1 MVDIVGEIMYVSI
14 DQWKLTN
21 FASAWAL
28 HINIIL
34 QSMYQHECLFYF
46 NNTIL
51 EASQGKRIEI
61 GAMLCL
67 PNLLQKLCSRRH
79 VAKE

>member
-34 QSMYQHECLFYF
+34 QSMYQHECLSIL
-46 NNTIL
+46 TI
-51 EASQGKRIEI
+51 QF
-61 GAMLCL
+61 
-67 PNLLQKLCSRRH
+67 
-79 VAKE
+79 